1 MAAAGNIEALWA
13 IKFNRSVEVS
23 VQRMAGGRGGRGG
36 PKEAGVP
43 EAWAHTLSLLAP
55 ELLDCDRC
63 GNGCKGGF
71 VWDAFLTVLKNS
83 ECLAALS
90 SHGGGRM
97 GWVLFLS

>member
-1 MAAAGNIEALWA
+1 MGHQVQTLRGGLRAAYGWG
-13 IKFNRSVEVS
+13 
-23 VQRMAGGRGGRGG
+23 QGRGWG

-63 GNGCKGGF
+63 GNGCRGGF
-71 VWDAFLTVLKNS
+71 VWDAFLTVLNNS
-83 ECLAALS
+83 ECLAAPG

-97 GWVLFLS
+97 GQVLFPS